1 MLFLPINET
10 VKNSQLEET
19 ALINL
24 FRSDLIEFPFM
35 AQNLAACN
43 KSDKS
48 VKPEIKLWV
57 VPNARAIQ
65 LMGHEASA
73 PAP

>member
-10 VKNSQLEET
+10 VKNSQLEEA